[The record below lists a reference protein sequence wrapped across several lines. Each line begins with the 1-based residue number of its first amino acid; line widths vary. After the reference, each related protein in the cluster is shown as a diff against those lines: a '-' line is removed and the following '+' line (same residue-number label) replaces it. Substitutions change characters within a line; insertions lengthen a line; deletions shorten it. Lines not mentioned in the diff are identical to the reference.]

1 MELKDNFGICRSTML
16 MRPVVRVLPCRHF
29 LHETCVENQRRLRHV
44 NAEQCPI
51 CRQVIGLV
59 ETIERKVYLKHTDQ
73 VRRRIVTTAN
83 RGEDW
88 VALSTQLNVPYK
100 TAYRWVRSGDDEP
113 LPKGGRSEKF

>member
-1 MELKDNFGICRSTML
+1 M
-16 MRPVVRVLPCRHF
+16 VRVLPCRHL
-29 LHETCVENQRRLRHV
+29 LHETCVEYQRRLQQV

-51 CRQVIGLV
+51 CHEAIGLV
-59 ETIERKVYLKHTDQ
+59 EAIERKVYLKHTIQD
-73 VRRRIVTTAN
+73 RRRILTTAN